1 MTTTSQN
8 TAYDASDLIEPI
20 RTKPV
25 ANAFAGLVALVGL
38 ITLFQGAMAGV
49 FVRDDKE
56 RDARSAFIDA
66 HAWGAHIGTVL
77 AVALAALA
85 VWKLREHRAVVVAS
99 VLLALSFLGE
109 SYIGGLI
116 RDQDAQ
122 ALTPVHVPLGMAI
135 LGLTAFLAIKA
146 SKLRSGMLERS
157 IVLR

>member
-8 TAYDASDLIEPI
+8 TAYDASDVIEPD
-20 RTKPV
+20 RSGRV
-25 ANAFAGLVALVGL
+25 ANVFAGMVALVGL

-56 RDARSAFIDA
+56 RDARASFIDA

-85 VWKLREHRAVVVAS
+85 IWKLRQHRAVVTAS

-109 SYIGGLI
+109 SYLGGLI
-116 RDQDAQ
+116 RDNDAQ
-122 ALTPVHVPLGMAI
+122 ALTPLHVPLGMAI
-135 LGLTAFLAIKA
+135 LGLTVFLAVQA
-146 SKLRSGMLERS
+146 AKLRSEK
-157 IVLR
+157 